1 MPSKN
6 LRAFEE
12 FQRRLGNPTS
22 DEALRALM
30 GAVDPEVE
38 FVQAPSLPHGGVHR
52 GYAGAR
58 EMREMIAD
66 RWKVAVRHDH
76 MWDVPEDDA
85 IFLYITQEWTSTE
98 TGKTVKFPTLQWISF
113 KDAKMTRLEIFVQ
126 DTKKI
131 IDTLDAD

>member
-66 RWKVAVRHDH
+66 RWRS
-76 MWDVPEDDA
+76 PSG
-85 IFLYITQEWTSTE
+85 TTTCGTSRRT
-98 TGKTVKFPTLQWISF
+98 
-113 KDAKMTRLEIFVQ
+113 TRFSC
-126 DTKKI
+126 T
-131 IDTLDAD
+131 